1 MRNVISDSLA
11 RAETC
16 ADHEHRILAAAMMTS
31 APKIEGFAYKQK
43 SHTALLPG
51 LVKRFWTFE
60 PGTLTLTYS
69 RKATDGEK
77 EMRLLT
83 TVCED
88 AEDIAPIS
96 IRAIPLTKA
105 SLEIRTLT

>member
-1 MRNVISDSLA
+1 MKAQCESAHS
-11 RAETC
+11 
-16 ADHEHRILAAAMMTS
+16 ILPAMMMAS
-31 APKIEGFAYKQK
+31 NGQIEAYAYKEK
-43 SHTALLPG
+43 RATAMLPG